1 MGPKMKA
8 PQNRFLLELEKFRYD
23 INHAILKPRINNLS
37 LEQLRPV
44 LTAVAHA
51 RADYAETL
59 IKIGNTCK
67 DSPPSDEQIEMLR
80 AKREAFDELVAAAN
94 ALETIIQRDYVDVV
108 SNKAG
113 H

>member
-1 MGPKMKA
+1 MKT

-23 INHAILKPRINNLS
+23 INHAVLKPRINDLHI
-37 LEQLRPV
+37 EQLRPV

-51 RADYAETL
+51 RADYVDTL
-59 IKIGNTCK
+59 IKIGNACP
-67 DSPPSDEQIEMLR
+67 DRSPSTEQIEILR
-80 AKREAFDELVAAAN
+80 EKREAFDELVAAAN

-108 SNKAG
+108 SAKQG